1 MAPEKLRLLL
11 FEECNRN
18 CPGCCNKD
26 WDLKSIPVCTD
37 FTPYRLI
44 MLTGGEPMLHPEI
57 ILSAVS
63 AIREQ
68 TTAPIYLYTAMVN
81 SVLDDVLS
89 YIDGAVITLHSPADV
104 APFEHFDKT
113 AHNLFGKS
121 LRLNIFEE
129 AGDVSSSPLWKRK
142 EHMEWIPNCPLPNG
156 EVLMRYGGDS
166 IVV

>member
-1 MAPEKLRLLL
+1 MNPEKLRLLL

-18 CPGCCNKD
+18 CQGCCNKD
-26 WDLKSIPVCTD
+26 WDLKSIPVCKD

-44 MLTGGEPMLHPEI
+44 MLTGGEPMLHPEV
-57 ILSAVS
+57 ILDAVS
-63 AIREQ
+63 AIRAQ

-81 SVLDDVLS
+81 DALDDVMS
-89 YIDGAVITLHSPADV
+89 YIDGAVITLHSPADIE
-104 APFEHFDKT
+104 PFERFDRT

-129 AGDVSSSPLWKRK
+129 VGDVVSSPLWRRK

-156 EVLMRYGGDS
+156 EVLMRYQPRK
-166 IVV
+166 

>member
-1 MAPEKLRLLL
+1 MNPEKLRLPL

-18 CPGCCNKD
+18 RQGCCNKD
-26 WDLKSIPVCTD
+26 WDLQSIPVCTD

-44 MLTGGEPMLHPEI
+44 MLTGGEPMLHPEK
-57 ILSAVS
+57 ILDAVS
-63 AIREQ
+63 TIRTQ

-81 SVLDDVLS
+81 DALDDVIS
-89 YIDGAVITLHSPADV
+89 YIDGAVVTLHTPGDV
-104 APFEHFDKT
+104 KPFERFDQT

-129 AGDVSSSPLWKRK
+129 VGDVVSSPRWRRK

-156 EVLMRYGGDS
+156 EVLMRYRP
-166 IVV
+166 

>member
-1 MAPEKLRLLL
+1 MNPEKLRLLL

-18 CPGCCNKD
+18 CQGCCNKD
-26 WDLKSIPVCTD
+26 WDLKSIPVCKD

-44 MLTGGEPMLHPEI
+44 MLTGGEPMLHPEV
-57 ILSAVS
+57 ILDAVS
-63 AIREQ
+63 AIRAQ

-81 SVLDDVLS
+81 DALDDVMS
-89 YIDGAVITLHSPADV
+89 YIDGAVITLHSPADIE
-104 APFEHFDKT
+104 PFERFDRT

-129 AGDVSSSPLWKRK
+129 VGDVVSSPLWCRK

-156 EVLMRYGGDS
+156 EVLMRYQPRK
-166 IVV
+166 